1 MHVYDNTETPKRIIR
16 KHKEDISIYSKCD
29 KEIGQNKNCPFCGT
43 YNEVHG
49 DEPVRQCSKYGKS
62 DFNLCDFLS
71 KAVLVLGCISSVYF
85 AYTCGVDRK
94 IYTCERNIF
103 LTIILVLLGRVGTVV
118 MYAILST
125 LGDIK
130 DRLDRLE

>member
-1 MHVYDNTETPKRIIR
+1 MRCT
-16 KHKEDISIYSKCD
+16 KCD

-49 DEPVRQCSKYGKS
+49 DDPVRQCSKYGKS
-62 DFNLCDFLS
+62 DFNLCTFLS
-71 KAVLVLGCISSVYF
+71 IVVLVLGFFNSVYF
-85 AYTCGVDRK
+85 AYTCGVD
-94 IYTCERNIF
+94 TWGRNIF
-103 LTIILVLLGRVGTVV
+103 LTIILFLLGMVGTIV

-130 DRLDRLE
+130 ERLDRLE